1 MNNPQT
7 TSARNL
13 ATLIQKRQLSS
24 LELTEFY
31 IRRIHQVNPLI
42 NAVVTPCF
50 ERALKEA
57 READAALA
65 RGDVRGPLHGVPM
78 TIKDSIDTEGVVS
91 TGGTQGRSHFVPDK
105 DATVVR
111 RLRQAGAILLGKTN
125 TPEFTLGGV
134 DGLATTSNILFG
146 MTRNPYDTRYS
157 VYGSSGGAG
166 AIVAAGGTA
175 FDIGSD
181 FGGSIRSPSH
191 ACGIA
196 GLKPT
201 TGRVSRNGHIVDYGG
216 VFDSWQQ
223 LGPMARYVEDL
234 IYILPI
240 IAGPDHFDAALQ
252 DIPLHDPSQIS
263 MRDLRVA
270 WYTHQGAGSVGAS
283 TEVHE
288 VVTRAANAMQDAGCR
303 VEQRTPPRLM
313 EATELR
319 TKMTRADG
327 NLWQKRLIEKYGTV
341 VPGPSR
347 RFDYPPADPADFYA
361 MLEQQ
366 DRIRTDMLQ
375 FMESYDILLCPVR
388 ATAVPKIGDPDDWTT
403 LSGASFTGIYNLTGY
418 PAGVVRGGASANSVP
433 IGVQVV
439 AGPWRDDRVL
449 AVMSFLEEALGGF
462 VPPNL

>member
-1 MNNPQT
+1 MNDPKT
-7 TSARNL
+7 ASARQL
-13 ATLIQKRQLSS
+13 ASLIRQRQLSS
-24 LELTEFY
+24 TELTEFY
-31 IRRIHQVNPLI
+31 IRRIQEVNPRI

-50 ERALKEA
+50 DRALQEA

-65 RGDVRGPLHGVPM
+65 RGDVKGPLHGVPM

-91 TGGTQGRSHFVPDK
+91 TGGTQGRSHFVPEK

-134 DGLATTSNILFG
+134 AGLGTTSNILFG

-166 AIVAAGGTA
+166 AIIAAGGTA

-196 GLKPT
+196 GIKPT

-223 LGPMARYVEDL
+223 LGPMARHVEDL
-234 IYILPI
+234 VHILPV
-240 IAGPDHFDAALQ
+240 IAGPDHLDAALQ
-252 DIPLHDPSQIS
+252 DIPLGDPGSVVIG
-263 MRDLRVA
+263 DLRVA

-283 TEVHE
+283 TEVRE
-288 VVTRAANAMQDAGCR
+288 IIQRAARALEEAGCR
-303 VEQRTPPRLM
+303 VEERVPPRQM

-319 TKMTRADG
+319 MKMTRADG
-327 NLWQKRLIEKYGTV
+327 NQWQKRLTDKYGTI

-347 RFDYPPADPADFYA
+347 RFDYPPMAPADFYA
-361 MLEQQ
+361 LLEQQ
-366 DRIRTDMLQ
+366 DSIRTDMLQ
-375 FMESYDILLCPVR
+375 FMESHDILLCPVR
-388 ATAVPKIGDPDDWTT
+388 ATPVPLIGDPDDWTT
-403 LSGASFTGIYNLTGY
+403 LSGASFTGIFNLTGY

-449 AVMSFLEEALGGF
+449 AVMAHLEKALGGF
-462 VPPNL
+462 VPPGI